1 MSDFLK
7 RSLMPASADELLAW
21 HARPGA
27 FVRLMPPWQR
37 VLVHR
42 AARSLDNGDRAEFS
56 ICLGPLRRRWIAE
69 HRALMDGIG
78 FQDVQM
84 SGPFARWEH
93 SHRMIPNVA
102 DPGTSWLEDAIQ
114 YDVPGGAIGRLLV
127 GGLLRRSLQRTFEY
141 RHRVTAADLAAHR
154 ATNEQQGA
162 TPMNILVTGSTGL
175 VGSQVVAF
183 LSTGGHRVLRL
194 VRGAARRDDEI
205 AWNPNAGTIDATKL
219 EGLDGVVHL
228 AGENIA
234 SGRWNAAR
242 KARIRDSRVNG
253 TRLLSETLAKLER
266 KPRVLVSASAIG
278 FYGDRGD
285 EVLTENS
292 APGSS
297 FLCDVCR
304 QWEAA
309 TQPAKDA
316 GIRVVNLRIGV
327 VLTPRGGALA
337 KMLTPFQLC
346 VGGIVGNGKQFWSWI
361 AIDDVVGAI
370 HHALTHEE
378 LSGPVNAVAPD
389 AMTNR
394 DFTKIL
400 GKVLRRPTIAP
411 LPAFVVK
418 LLLGEMGQELLL
430 ASSRVVPNRLQQTG
444 YQFRCP
450 TLEVALRHVLG
461 R

>member
-1 MSDFLK
+1 MPEFLQ
-7 RSLMPASADELLAW
+7 RSLMPVSAEDLFAW
-21 HARPGA
+21 HSRLGA
-27 FVRLMPPWQR
+27 FDRLLPPWERIEIRQP
-37 VLVHR
+37 
-42 AARSLDNGDRAEFS
+42 ARSLANGERAELVLR
-56 ICLGPLRRRWIAE
+56 IGPFRRRWIAE
-69 HRALMDGIG
+69 HHSLVEGIG
-78 FQDVQM
+78 FRDVQIA
-84 SGPFARWEH
+84 GPFALWEH
-93 SHRMIPNVA
+93 THRMTPVNSDNSA
-102 DPGTSWLEDAIQ
+102 SWLEDHIH
-114 YDVPGGAIGRLLV
+114 YELPFGTMGRVLL
-127 GGLLRRSLQRTFEY
+127 GRTIRRSLARTFAY
-141 RHRVTAADLAAHR
+141 RHRITAADLAAHQFAR
-154 ATNEQQGA
+154 SKQGTSA
-162 TPMNILVTGSTGL
+162 MNILVTGSTGL
-175 VGSQVVAF
+175 VGSAVVSF
-183 LSTGGHRVLRL
+183 LTTGGHRVLRL
-194 VRGAARRDDEI
+194 VRGSVRGPEEVGWD
-205 AWNPNAGTIDATKL
+205 PHTGTIDSAKL

-234 SGRWNAAR
+234 TGRWNGAK

-292 APGSS
+292 APGSG
-297 FLCDVCR
+297 FLSEVCR

-316 GIRVVNLRIGV
+316 GIRVVHLRIGV

-337 KMLTPFQLC
+337 KMLTPFKLC
-346 VGGIVGNGKQFWSWI
+346 AGGIVGNGKQFWSWI
-361 AIDDVVGAI
+361 ALDDVVGAV
-370 HHALTHEE
+370 HHTLTQEE

-389 AMTNR
+389 ALTNR

-430 ASSRVVPNRLQQTG
+430 ASTRVVPLRLQQTG

-450 TLEVALRHVLG
+450 TLEVALRHMLG